1 MIRVLVILAGL
12 VALLLAARMIGIGLG
27 NFVERT
33 EGTTEQ
39 QMASADARRE
49 AGALRIL
56 REAYPASVSSETL
69 GTLCGGSPAD
79 IALAL
84 AGNPG
89 VEWVAGV
96 NGSRW
101 YKLKSP

>member
-1 MIRVLVILAGL
+1 MVRLLVIATMAAAAILASSFIGQGI
-12 VALLLAARMIGIGLG
+12 AAWAESR
-27 NFVERT
+27 
-33 EGTTEQ
+33 EGTTEERL
-39 QMASADARRE
+39 ARADAQRE

-89 VEWVAGV
+89 VEWVPGV